1 MTLSIELPYLS
12 GSLALVVFRLVLVLP
27 KDLDGGETL
36 HLVLASQG
44 FVIVRVDSSNL
55 VNDVL
60 TPWQLA
66 GIIEPHL
73 HHTLQSLGSFCVL
86 RGEPLAMTT
95 PGCVEL
101 HDPEGVALDHLQ
113 RKR

>member
-1 MTLSIELPYLS
+1 MALCSELPYLS

-27 KDLDGGETL
+27 KDLDGWETL

-55 VNDVL
+55 INDVL
-60 TPWQLA
+60 ILWQLA

-73 HHTLQSLGSFCVL
+73 HHALQSLGSFCVL

-101 HDPEGVALDHLQ
+101 HDPEGITLDHLQ
-113 RKR
+113 GKR